1 MSSLLDVRSESVG
14 ESASRVRIHLDGL
27 PAPELQ
33 RVIGDANGEIIGRVD
48 FVWEEHRTIGE
59 FDGRGKYNELRGN
72 GVSSADVVV
81 AEKRREDR
89 LRDAGWA
96 IARWDWADLYTDRV
110 VRDRIVRG
118 FRRAGYPLLTL
129 HAPRHRTS

>member
-1 MSSLLDVRSESVG
+1 
-14 ESASRVRIHLDGL
+14 VRIHLDGL
-27 PAPELQ
+27 PAPALQ

-59 FDGRGKYNELRGN
+59 FDGQGKYNELRGN
-72 GVSSADVVV
+72 GDSKADVVA

-89 LRDAGWA
+89 MRDAGWA
-96 IARWDWADLYTDRV
+96 IARWEWADLYADGV
-110 VRDRIVRG
+110 VRDRIVRA

-129 HAPRHRTS
+129 HTPRHRTS